1 MRRHPENLRPQTVPG
16 DAIRRQVHIGHGFNH
31 DIQKLFPSFG
41 WLQRHSFDTSFQSAA
56 HLQQATERRVSA
68 GADTATQGTASEY
81 APSYSAGSGL
91 QPLVELQRDKK
102 FKQVSFRPQGNYPA
116 STGTS
121 KTNYPCLTNG
131 MVPCVAVMMT
141 GATPDESRRNARL
154 FHIASANTKAA
165 ESIVDYKKYL
175 LADGLTNQF
184 AVLAGGETDERKY
197 RDLGMDHRTAS
208 AMAAQT
214 RAELADRKEKLSS
227 ANIRVAKDDTG
238 ENRPSYMT
246 GMANV
251 GFELKQTDG
260 KVKFSYLKN
269 VKLT

>member
-1 MRRHPENLRPQTVPG
+1 MTLK
-16 DAIRRQVHIGHGFNH
+16 AS
-31 DIQKLFPSFG
+31 FPALAASTS
-41 WLQRHSFDTSFQSAA
+41 LFDTSFESAE
-56 HLQQATERRVSA
+56 HLQQATESRVRA
-68 GADTATQGTASEY
+68 GEDSVTRGTISEY

-102 FKQVSFRPQGNYPA
+102 FKAVSFRPQGDYPT

-121 KTNYPCLTNG
+121 KTSYPCLTNG
-131 MVPCVAVMMT
+131 MVPCIAVMMT
-141 GATPDESRRNARL
+141 GASPDESRRKARL

-165 ESIVDYKKYL
+165 ESLVDYKNYL
-175 LADGLTNQF
+175 SADGLTNQF

-197 RDLGMDHRTAS
+197 RALGMDQATAS
-208 AMAAQT
+208 TMAAQT
-214 RAELADRKEKLSS
+214 RAELADLKAKLSS

-238 ENRPSYMT
+238 ESRPSYMT

-251 GFELKQTDG
+251 GFELKETDG

-269 VKLT
+269 VKLR